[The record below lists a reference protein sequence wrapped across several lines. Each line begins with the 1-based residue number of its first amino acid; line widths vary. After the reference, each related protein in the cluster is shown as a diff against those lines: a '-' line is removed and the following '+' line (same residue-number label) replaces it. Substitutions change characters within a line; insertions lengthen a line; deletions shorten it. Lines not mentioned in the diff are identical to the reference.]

1 MRQRGRTVRHLDD
14 DAVVESGHD
23 HDVGRAD
30 DVVDAFSE
38 SARADA
44 CADGDDLAIADA
56 VAGPNPYAV
65 GRRFNDLAA
74 MMRPNTMIE
83 PSTPTPTSDGCCV
96 GAWHLSRRDVLG
108 GHGTARLVVVPGDER
123 RIGVDERADLGARRH
138 REAVVE

>member
-1 MRQRGRTVRHLDD
+1 VRQRGRTVGHLDD

-30 DVVDAFSE
+30 DVVDAFSV

-44 CADGDDLAIADA
+44 CAVGDDLAIPDA

-83 PSTPTPTSDGCCV
+83 PTTPTPTRTGVAS
-96 GAWHLSRRDVLG
+96 ALG
-108 GHGTARLVVVPGDER
+108 
-123 RIGVDERADLGARRH
+123 I
-138 REAVVE
+138 